1 MYLLFI
7 WEMQVLIV
15 MRRNRKKQQME
26 IVRAALVRAMNAE
39 NQGTKATIYKP
50 EKGGIPFKVVP
61 KKQVI
66 ENVVKIDGIDG
77 KRVFLVS
84 RGNHRSY
91 AHCAKIRPSILR
103 AVGVSKV
110 RKVRVIHEIND
121 KDLFGSINCLN
132 DKELFDSIE
141 LSNSCIISD
150 GDLINSI
157 GDNISKKRK

>member
-1 MYLLFI
+1 MLLI
-7 WEMQVLIV
+7 
-15 MRRNRKKQQME
+15 MRRNRKKQQRE
-26 IVRAALVRAMNAE
+26 IMLDNFIRARRADDYSAKIAICN
-39 NQGTKATIYKP
+39 P
-50 EKGGIPFKVVP
+50 EKGAIPFKVVTV
-61 KKQVI
+61 KQDI
-66 ENVVKIDGIDG
+66 KNLAKIDEAIYA
-77 KRVFLVS
+77 KRGFLVS

-91 AHCAKIRPSILR
+91 AYCAKIRPSILR